1 MKFFTFLS
9 SGGFAFSLLVL
20 FAYYFA
26 FKFLRFV
33 YVRLKA
39 HLIHRKLLK
48 FANSD
53 MTDME
58 KKDD

>member
-1 MKFFTFLS
+1 MKFLTFVLI
-9 SGGFAFSLLVL
+9 FSLVL

-26 FKFLRFV
+26 FKFFRFV
-33 YVRLKA
+33 YVRIKA
-39 HLIHRKLLK
+39 HFIHRKLLK

-53 MTDME
+53 TNDSE